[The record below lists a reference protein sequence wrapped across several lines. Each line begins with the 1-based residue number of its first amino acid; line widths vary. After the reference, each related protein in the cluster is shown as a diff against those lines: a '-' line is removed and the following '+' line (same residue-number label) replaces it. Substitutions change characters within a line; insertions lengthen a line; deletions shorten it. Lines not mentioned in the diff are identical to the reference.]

1 MISLDIIEKMSD
13 LLFPIIESGASKFK
27 IELPP
32 EAEAV
37 FGLYYEFLEERGQ
50 NVNLTALSGI
60 EDVVRLHFLDSIALL
75 NIIDFKNKKVID
87 IGSGAGFPG
96 LPLKIAEPT
105 IDITLLDATGKRI
118 SFLSEL
124 CSNLNLKAD
133 FVTAR
138 AEEAAFKPELREQFD
153 IVVSRA
159 VARLNVLCELCLPF
173 IKTDGVFLAMKGK
186 DSDEE
191 VNEAKTA
198 IEAMGA
204 TLAGKEDYTIPDTDI
219 MHRVIIIKKTTSTPE
234 KYPRRFAKIQ
244 KSPL

>member
-1 MISLDIIEKMSD
+1 MSD
-13 LLFPIIESGASKFK
+13 LLIPIIKRGVSEFN
-27 IELPP
+27 IDLPP

-50 NVNLTALSGI
+50 NVNLTALCGV
-60 EDVVRLHFLDSIALL
+60 EDVAHLHFLDSIALL
-75 NIIDFKNKKVID
+75 NITDFKNKKVID

-96 LPLKIAEPT
+96 LPLKITEPT
-105 IDITLLDATGKRI
+105 IDLTLLDATGKRI

-124 CSNLNLKAD
+124 CSKLNIRATLI
-133 FVTAR
+133 TAR

-159 VARLNVLCELCLPF
+159 VARLNVLCELCLPY
-173 IKTDGVFLAMKGK
+173 IKPDGMFLAMKGK

-191 VNEAKTA
+191 VDEAKTA
-198 IEAMGA
+198 IKALGAELMG
-204 TLAGKEDYTIPDTDI
+204 KNDYTIPETNI
-219 MHRVIIIKKTTSTPE
+219 THRVIVIKKTEPTPE

-244 KSPL
+244 KIPL